1 MERPQQRYAVR
12 RHEARGDLPFNL
24 ARTDESEV
32 VIVPAC
38 FDFDIFKRI
47 RRQKNNEKMEVA
59 RTTSVSTFQTDWA
72 ERWKPDPEVLG
83 PIGFDIRIML

>member
-12 RHEARGDLPFNL
+12 RHEARGDLPFNV

-32 VIVPAC
+32 V
-38 FDFDIFKRI
+38 
-47 RRQKNNEKMEVA
+47 VA

-72 ERWKPDPEVLG
+72 ERWKPDLEVLG